1 MVPPWIGRSWLPLS
15 TAWPDGYRPL
25 PPRHQTASPHR
36 SHPAG
41 RPAMLT
47 DRYGLTVSTASTA
60 ARDAY
65 VEGVDVLLTVYPGA
79 VTVFDRAIAA
89 DPGFALAHIG
99 KARAFQLAGNAPGM
113 RESLAAAEVLSQGL
127 PDREHSHI
135 EVFRR
140 LFMGQPAAALAAI
153 RAHMDTWP
161 RDALVLSLAA
171 NQGGLI
177 GMSGLSGRERD
188 LADFLTGLAPRYGDD
203 WWFNCH
209 YAMALSEIGQHDAA
223 RPRIER
229 SLAQERRNAY
239 GAHAFAH
246 LCYETGERDSGIAFM
261 RDWLPIYDRDGGLY
275 GHLTWHLGLFELHA
289 GNLEAGFRL
298 YNEAFSADDHRG
310 AIHQKLADSVA
321 FLWRSE
327 MAGHPRD
334 PVRWVKIQD
343 FARAKFPRPGM
354 SLADWH
360 IALAHTAAG
369 DDAAFEAWLQAI
381 EDLARAG
388 RYPSGSIVPTV
399 ARAFAA
405 FQRGDHA
412 AAIDLIVP
420 ILPERERMGG
430 SRAQVDLVEATL
442 LRSYLCLGRLEEARR
457 LVANRRPGPAGLPVS
472 GLEQMH

>member
-1 MVPPWIGRSWLPLS
+1 
-15 TAWPDGYRPL
+15 
-25 PPRHQTASPHR
+25 
-36 SHPAG
+36 
-41 RPAMLT
+41 MLT
-47 DRYGLTVSTASTA
+47 DRYGLAVSSASTT

-65 VEGVDVLLTVYPGA
+65 IEGVDLLLTVYPGA
-79 VTVFDRAIAA
+79 GAAFDRAIAA

-99 KARAFQLAGNAPGM
+99 KARAHQLSGDLAVM
-113 RESLAAAEVLSQGL
+113 RESLAAAQALSESASARDL
-127 PDREHSHI
+127 SHVD
-135 EVFRR
+135 VFRH
-140 LFMGQPAAALAAI
+140 LFAGQSVAALAAI
-153 RAHMDTWP
+153 RAHVSAWP

-177 GMSGLSGRERD
+177 GMSGLSGREQG
-188 LADFLTGLAPRYGDD
+188 LVDFLGPLATHYGED

-209 YAMALSEIGQHDAA
+209 YGMALSEIGQHDAA
-223 RPRIER
+223 RPMIEGC
-229 SLAQERRNAY
+229 LAQMQRNAY

-261 RDWLPIYDRDGGLY
+261 REWLPHYHRDGGLY

-289 GNLEAGFRL
+289 GNLDAGFGL
-298 YNEAFSADDHRG
+298 YNDAFSADDHRG
-310 AIHQKLADSVA
+310 AVHQKLADSVA

-327 MAGHPRD
+327 LAGYPRD
-334 PVRWVKIQD
+334 HARWVKIQE

-369 DDAAFEAWLQAI
+369 DDAAFEAWVQAI
-381 EDLARAG
+381 EDLAKAG
-388 RYPSGSIVPTV
+388 RYPSGSVIPTS

-405 FQRGDHA
+405 FQRGDHG

-430 SRAQVDLVEATL
+430 SRAQVDLMEATL
-442 LRSYLCLGRLEEARR
+442 LRAYICSGRLQDARR
-457 LVANRRPGPAGLPVS
+457 LLAERRPGPAGLPVA
-472 GLEQMH
+472 GLEQVH